1 MTAGT
6 PAHGDRPAWLGYAV
20 GGLLGLALAW
30 PALRVG
36 PVLVVPLAVALV
48 LLARQLGAA
57 PALRLAG
64 QPKPRRLPKP
74 QPALPPIALSEDE
87 PKPLAVD
94 PKPQPPRAA
103 GARDAAA
110 AEPLDMVALPGGRFW
125 MGSDKAQDPN
135 AYDDELPRHLVR
147 LDPFLIARTAVTR
160 GLWRR
165 VMADRRAGDWR
176 RPEPKAW
183 RRNDD
188 ALPANYVDW
197 FNAVAFCNALSVVAG
212 RRPYYR
218 VDGDDW
224 TPDPDPAAAEG
235 YRLPTEAEWEYAC
248 RGDTETP
255 WFWGDQVDGADAH
268 AWYRGNGRGVQPVA
282 GKAPNSFG
290 LYDMAGNCWE
300 WCWDRYGPYS
310 AGQAENPMG
319 VDSGRPRVLRGGSFG
334 NEPRNLRSADRNR
347 YGPELRDQRIG
358 FRCARS
364 VRRGSTT

>member
-1 MTAGT
+1 MTAGA
-6 PAHGDRPAWLGYAV
+6 PEHGGRPVWLGYAV

-30 PALRVG
+30 LALRLG
-36 PVLVVPLAVALV
+36 PVLVVPLAVALL

-74 QPALPPIALSEDE
+74 QPALAPIPLDEDE
-87 PKPLAVD
+87 PKPLAAV
-94 PKPQPPRAA
+94 PEPQPPPAA

-110 AEPLDMVALPGGRFW
+110 AEPLDMVALPGGHFW
-125 MGSDKAQDPN
+125 MGSDKALDPG
-135 AYDDELPRHLVR
+135 AYDDELPRHRVW
-147 LDPFLIARTAVTR
+147 LDPFLIARTPVTR

-183 RRNDD
+183 RGNDE
-188 ALPANYVDW
+188 ALPANHVSWRD
-197 FNAVAFCNALSVVAG
+197 AVAFCNALSVVAG
-212 RRPYYR
+212 RRPFYR
-218 VDGDDW
+218 ADGDDW
-224 TPDPDPAAAEG
+224 IPDPDPAAAKG

-248 RGDTETP
+248 RGDTKTP
-255 WFWGDQVDGADAH
+255 WFWGDQADGTDAH
-268 AWYRGNGRGVQPVA
+268 AWYGDYRQGVQPVA
-282 GKAPNSFG
+282 GKAPNPFG

-310 AGQAENPMG
+310 AEQAENPMG
-319 VDSGRPRVLRGGSFG
+319 SDSGRPRVLRGGSFVVA
-334 NEPRNLRSADRNR
+334 PWVLRSARRHWAD
-347 YGPELRDQRIG
+347 PEFRHQFIG

-364 VRRGSTT
+364 VRRSSTT